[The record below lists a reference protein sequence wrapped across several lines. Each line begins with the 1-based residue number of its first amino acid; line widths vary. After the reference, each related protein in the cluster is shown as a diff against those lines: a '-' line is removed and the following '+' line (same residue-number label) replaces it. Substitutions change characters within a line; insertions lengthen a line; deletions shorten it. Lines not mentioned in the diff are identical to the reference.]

1 MVCLSFILSFL
12 GILVCLVYTPF
23 KRDGLAS
30 INKNTYDNDKYY
42 KQEYKNIVKRCKRT
56 LKVSIAK
63 NLEENEGQ

>member
-1 MVCLSFILSFL
+1 MLYLSFILSFL
-12 GILVCLVYTPF
+12 GVLAWILHMPF
-23 KRDGLAS
+23 KKGELVS

-63 NLEENEGQ
+63 NLEENE